1 MSKYV
6 RERVC
11 VDCGKVETIR
21 KDNQATRCKNCS
33 AKIGNKAVQ
42 ETRTKNRGW
51 RKCKECGQE
60 FFAPKSSKKVNCSKE
75 CLQKS
80 REKKRLKRVCKHCGK
95 AFEIYASALNTNA
108 SGNYCSRQCYYEH
121 MATVTGKQNKSY
133 NRVEVECA
141 ECGKPLAVIPSRIS
155 AYKNSFCGEECKWK
169 HHHNYISGEKN
180 CNWRGGHDK
189 YRGDFETVKKQWF
202 DGVQLCAICG
212 TAKHI
217 HIHHIIPYRLTQDN
231 SRSNLIPLCRKH
243 HKKIESLMLP
253 AIEGGTDLETSK
265 AIINCI
271 LRERQMAVFTIASRL
286 MRHADAER

>member
-6 RERVC
+6 RKRVC

-95 AFEIYASALNTNA
+95 AFEIYASALKTNA
-108 SGNYCSRQCYYEH
+108 SGNFCSTECYHTWMSDDEY
-121 MATVTGKQNKSY
+121 TNGRGSRWKTKS
-133 NRVEVECA
+133 REVRETTPFCCL
-141 ECGKPLAVIPSRIS
+141 CGRTQKLEV
-155 AYKNSFCGEECKWK
+155 
-169 HHHNYISGEKN
+169 
-180 CNWRGGHDK
+180 
-189 YRGDFETVKKQWF
+189 
-202 DGVQLCAICG
+202 
-212 TAKHI
+212 
-217 HIHHIIPYRLTQDN
+217 HHIIPYRLTQDN
-231 SRSNLIPLCRKH
+231 SQQNLVSLCKWCHTRFEHITRSVLSTEPPL
-243 HKKIESLMLP
+243 EM
-253 AIEGGTDLETSK
+253 SK
-265 AIINCI
+265 MI
-271 LRERQMAVFTIASRL
+271 LRNILDAYKMTQLARRRL
-286 MRHADAER
+286 YAK